1 MAKMR
6 MSMRKTKEIL
16 RLKWEGLLSNRQI
29 ARSCQVSPGT
39 VWKYVCRAQ
48 AHQLNWE
55 KVAAMTEEDL
65 DRCLF
70 SEGSP
75 SPEAEKPLP
84 DFKRMHEDLRRH
96 KSLTLALLWQEYKQA
111 HPEGY
116 EISRFCELY
125 RRWEKTLDLVMR
137 QEHRGGEK
145 LFVDYCD
152 GPRLPHAVT
161 GEPAMV
167 QIFVAVWGASNYTY
181 AEATWT
187 QELWN
192 WIHSHVRAFEYFG
205 CVPRVIVPDNLKSGV
220 HSPCRYEPEEN
231 PTYGELAVHYG
242 TTVIPARPYEPRDKA
257 KVEAGVLIVQRWI
270 LAALRHRQFANL
282 PELNAAIRE
291 LLEILNLRPLRKLKK
306 SRRELFLLLDQ
317 PNALVLRDRP
327 YEFARW
333 KKARVNVNYHIEVD
347 SHNYSVPSRLV
358 HQEVDVRVTRS
369 VVEVL
374 QKGNR
379 VASHPRS
386 SQAHGY
392 TTLPEHMPSSHRHY
406 AQWTPERMVAWAKK
420 TGPATAA
427 LVEAILA
434 SRRHPEQG
442 YRATLGILRLEN
454 KAGVGRERLEKAAER
469 ALRFRSFSFRS
480 VKNILERGL
489 DQQTQDTLQMNL
501 TLPLHDN
508 IRGSQYYES
517 TQGGQDNA

>member
-6 MSMRKTKEIL
+6 LSMRKTKEIL
-16 RLKWEGLLSNRQI
+16 RLKWVCGLSNREI
-29 ARSCQVSPGT
+29 ARSCQVSSST
-39 VWKYVCRAQ
+39 VGEYIVRAK
-48 AHQLNWE
+48 AHGLSWGAVDGMSE
-55 KVAAMTEEDL
+55 EALEIRLFAA
-65 DRCLF
+65 
-70 SEGSP
+70 GS
-75 SPEAEKPLP
+75 SGETSEKPLP
-84 DFKRMHEDLRRH
+84 DFKRMHEELRRH
-96 KSLTLALLWQEYKQA
+96 KSLTLALLWQEYKEA

-152 GPRLPHAVT
+152 GPRLPHPVT
-161 GEPAMV
+161 GEPVTV

-205 CVPRVIVPDNLKSGV
+205 CVPRVVVPDNLKSGV

-257 KVEAGVLIVQRWI
+257 KVEAGVLVVQRWI
-270 LAALRHRQFANL
+270 LAALRHRQFATIA
-282 PELNAAIRE
+282 ELNAAIRE

-306 SRRELFLLLDQ
+306 SRRELFQTLDQ

-347 SHNYSVPSRLV
+347 RHNYSVPSGLV

-369 VVEVL
+369 MVEVL

-386 SQAHGY
+386 TQAHGY

-427 LVEAILA
+427 LVEAVLA

-442 YRATLGILRLEN
+442 YKATLGILRLGT
-454 KAGVGRERLEKAAER
+454 KAGIGRERLEKAAER

-489 DQQTQDTLQMNL
+489 DRQTPDALQMNL
-501 TLPLHDN
+501 TLPLHEN
-508 IRGSQYYES
+508 ISGSQYYEP